1 MADEKQKMTSSY
13 KAVFVFS
20 IIMSVLMFVLYSAE
34 YQTTHKASSTAIPFL
49 LWCYQAW
56 LIYKQQNAKL
66 VGFYKAMLWI
76 GGIALAILSLMLASN
91 TDIAIYGFDAPK
103 LIGIAVMLGI
113 YYGLLQYFKQQ
124 LVNPS
129 VTSAT
134 SNNSNASNEDYL
146 RAEAEF
152 NSSQRDAGLWVRCFA
167 EADGNEA
174 IAKARY
180 IKNRAS
186 QFTSNSM
193 SKNKDFEDSNTF
205 IINIIGKLAMFG
217 VAGFFLYVVYVVC
230 IGYFGLPSTDI
241 VSKITGIVSKK
252 EEFYDVSFCT
262 WHLQRSNQCEIQP
275 KLGKA
280 KFNVDKQS
288 SQVIITTI
296 RDDGKKDIIEKLENC
311 AVVDEKNWKC
321 GGELKTDNSIGSG
334 YFTHTIKASF
344 QSNNGEIT
352 TSAEDYKSYEKY
364 KLTFQLYSDY
374 PIYTKQ
380 Q

>member
-20 IIMSVLMFVLYSAE
+20 IVMSVLMFVLYSAE

-129 VTSAT
+129 ITSTT
-134 SNNSNASNEDYL
+134 SNNANASNEDYL

-152 NSSQRDAGLWVRCFA
+152 NSAQRDAGLWVRCFA

-180 IKNRAS
+180 IKSRAS
-186 QFTSNSM
+186 VSVFDLRKAQILNEQKLFKKY
-193 SKNKDFEDSNTF
+193 KNKEKLKFAGLLIFTVLIVATALITATPVWEENKKTLIGLLGGSKHELKINEMIVTSTENPTIFNYSLDGPDNKTYSIDGPVGASRREVIDVMISKDED
-205 IINIIGKLAMFG
+205 
-217 VAGFFLYVVYVVC
+217 
-230 IGYFGLPSTDI
+230 
-241 VSKITGIVSKK
+241 
-252 EEFYDVSFCT
+252 
-262 WHLQRSNQCEIQP
+262 
-275 KLGKA
+275 KA
-280 KFNVDKQS
+280 KW
-288 SQVIITTI
+288 
-296 RDDGKKDIIEKLENC
+296 KDFK
-311 AVVDEKNWKC
+311 
-321 GGELKTDNSIGSG
+321 
-334 YFTHTIKASF
+334 
-344 QSNNGEIT
+344 
-352 TSAEDYKSYEKY
+352 
-364 KLTFQLYSDY
+364 
-374 PIYTKQ
+374 
-380 Q
+380 